1 MASRTAQ
8 EASKTTAKSSSG
20 RIGGSPTLPFGTFN
34 ETTWAGRNRGI
45 TDPKAKLTGYNDYL
59 KGRVDIGALSDSDR
73 IALIANSDFA
83 KNSSTNINTAYD
95 NWLEVV
101 GYPDTEQARQ
111 EFSSIKNNYSWMK
124 GRMAAIDASN
134 KATLMKGARDMK
146 NTKQKDK
153 KDLARF
159 GFK

>member
-1 MASRTAQ
+1 M
-8 EASKTTAKSSSG
+8 
-20 RIGGSPTLPFGTFN
+20 
-34 ETTWAGRNRGI
+34 
-45 TDPKAKLTGYNDYL
+45 
-59 KGRVDIGALSDSDR
+59 SDSDR